1 MNDRQR
7 ICVILAIFF
16 SGFSL
21 GAFME
26 KNYSHYVFAGEPPER
41 GISTTAVITD
51 WYDGDTA
58 KATISLK
65 VRLRTLDCWAPEV
78 KGSQR
83 PQGLLSKARV
93 EELAPAGSEVR
104 IFIPTTGR
112 LQDSLTFGRPLAHI
126 WIEQED
132 GTFLNI
138 GETMVEEGFATKEKV
153 RR

>member
-1 MNDRQR
+1 
-7 ICVILAIFF
+7 VILAIFF

-26 KNYSHYVFAGEPPER
+26 KNYSHYVFAGEPPAR
-41 GISTTAVITD
+41 GISTTAVID
-51 WYDGDTA
+51 SWYDGDTA

-65 VRLRTLDCWAPEV
+65 ARLRTIDCWAPEV
-78 KGSQR
+78 KGKQR
-83 PQGLLSKARV
+83 PEGIISREHVKQLV
-93 EELAPAGSEVR
+93 PEGSEVR

-126 WIEQED
+126 WYEKD
-132 GTFLNI
+132 GKWINV
-138 GETMVEEGFATKEKV
+138 GEVMVEDGFATKEKV